1 MKFITSKT
9 NLFNTL
15 QKVVRVVSLKAPL
28 PILEGILFEVH
39 DNHLTV
45 TATNL
50 DISIQCTTKINS
62 FRNGS
67 IVLPSRYITEIVRRL
82 PDTGDIEIESPA
94 RQADGNDL
102 NICLRYYLGASDK
115 QDLSVGLAGRETTE
129 ERTIR
134 QPDSLTGRE
143 ADAYPTTSRP
153 DSRPGLSEAVIQG
166 FDSGSF
172 PSFPFNSNLKTLLS
186 IKADFLSEAL
196 KRVLFAVSSDESRPV
211 FTGVLFQIR
220 PEACG
225 NGFLKLVA
233 TDTHRLVCKTLL
245 SGTCNLEPDAI
256 PTKGTDVQDTYEDGL
271 INIIVPGRNLNELTR
286 ILNQA
291 PENEVEISLGD
302 NQIFFIIK
310 SADEEEE
317 NEREIYPTRPSDWQ
331 EDNLSSEKQSNP
343 PALLP
348 ARNYAGGRAGNLPD
362 RRTILVSRLI
372 AGQFP
377 LYQQVIP
384 QEFKFSVSLRTNE
397 LKTAVERA
405 MLFTREDIS
414 LVNLCF
420 TGQASDEQDLSV
432 GLAGRETTGERTIRQ
447 PDRQADVYPKGL
459 SKCVISA
466 QTEAGGI
473 KEVLTFLSGD
483 LPCPIC
489 SIYFNAHYLAEAL
502 RAIPTGEVYLNITGP
517 LSAMVMY
524 PVADSPG
531 FQTIVGVDKTTPGED
546 AYSAYSKQPVTDY
559 LSLLLPAR
567 YEE

>member
-9 NLFNTL
+9 NLLNTL
-15 QKVVRVVSLKAPL
+15 QKVVRAVSLKAPL

-39 DNHLTV
+39 NNHLTI

-62 FRNGS
+62 SRDGS

-94 RQADGNDL
+94 CQTGGNDK
-102 NICLRYYLGASDK
+102 NVCLRYYLGASDE
-115 QDLSVGLAGRETTE
+115 QDLSAGPARQAVRHDSSNMVDNLTACQTGETAGRETTE
-129 ERTIR
+129 EKTIQ
-134 QPDSLTGRE
+134 QPDRQT
-143 ADAYPTTSRP
+143 DAYPITSRP
-153 DSRPGLSEAVIQG
+153 GSRPGLSEAVIQG
-166 FDSGSF
+166 FDSSSF
-172 PSFPFNSNLKTLLS
+172 PVFPFNSNLKTLLS

-196 KRVLFAVSSDESRPV
+196 KRVFFAVSSDESRPV

-220 PEACG
+220 PEDC
-225 NGFLKLVA
+225 NTGFLKLVA

-245 SGTCNLEPDAI
+245 SGTCNLKPDAML
-256 PTKGTDVQDTYEDGL
+256 TKGTDVQDAYEDGL

-291 PENEVEISLGD
+291 PEDEVEISLGD

-310 SADEEEE
+310 SADGEED
-317 NEREIYPTRPSDWQ
+317 EREKYP
-331 EDNLSSEKQSNP
+331 
-343 PALLP
+343 
-348 ARNYAGGRAGNLPD
+348 
-362 RRTILVSRLI
+362 TILVSRLI

-405 MLFTREDIS
+405 MLFTRENIS
-414 LVNLCF
+414 LVNLYF
-420 TGQASDEQDLSV
+420 IGQASDEQDPSLGLLSK
-432 GLAGRETTGERTIRQ
+432 ETTGERTIQQ
-447 PDRQADVYPKGL
+447 PDSPTVRQADAYPKGL

-483 LPCPIC
+483 LPCPTC

-502 RAIPTGEVYLNITGP
+502 RAIPTKEVYLNITGP

-524 PVADSPG
+524 PVAGSPG
-531 FQTIVGVDKTTPGED
+531 FQTVVGSNKTTPGED
-546 AYSAYSKQPVTDY
+546 AYSAYSKQPITDY

>member
-1 MKFITSKT
+1 
-9 NLFNTL
+9 
-15 QKVVRVVSLKAPL
+15 
-28 PILEGILFEVH
+28 
-39 DNHLTV
+39 
-45 TATNL
+45 L
-50 DISIQCTTKINS
+50 D
-62 FRNGS
+62 
-67 IVLPSRYITEIVRRL
+67 E
-82 PDTGDIEIESPA
+82 
-94 RQADGNDL
+94 
-102 NICLRYYLGASDK
+102 
-115 QDLSVGLAGRETTE
+115 QDLSLSLSGREGNNTAE
-129 ERTIR
+129 SNKPNK
-134 QPDSLTGRE
+134 Q

-153 DSRPGLSEAVIQG
+153 DSQIGPSKAVIQG
-166 FDSGSF
+166 FNSSSF
-172 PSFPFNSNLKTLLS
+172 PSFPFNSNLKNLLS

-225 NGFLKLVA
+225 TGFLKLVA

-256 PTKGTDVQDTYEDGL
+256 PTKGTGVQDAYEDGL

-291 PENEVEISLGD
+291 PEDEVEISLGD

-310 SADEEEE
+310 SASGEED
-317 NEREIYPTRPSDWQ
+317 EREIYPTCPSGRQ
-331 EDNLSSEKQSNP
+331 EDSLLEEEKSNS
-343 PALLP
+343 
-348 ARNYAGGRAGNLPD
+348 LPD

-384 QEFKFSVSLRTNE
+384 QEFKFSVNLKTNE
-397 LKTAVERA
+397 LKAAVERA
-405 MLFTREDIS
+405 MLFTRENIS
-414 LVNLCF
+414 LVNLSF
-420 TGQASDEQDLSV
+420 VGQALDEQDLSV
-432 GLAGRETTGERTIRQ
+432 EPVDREGNKTAESNR
-447 PDRQADVYPKGL
+447 PDRQADAYPKGL

-473 KEVLTFLSGD
+473 KEVLTFPSGD

-524 PVADSPG
+524 PVASNPG
-531 FQTIVGVDKTTPGED
+531 FQTVVSVDKTTPKED